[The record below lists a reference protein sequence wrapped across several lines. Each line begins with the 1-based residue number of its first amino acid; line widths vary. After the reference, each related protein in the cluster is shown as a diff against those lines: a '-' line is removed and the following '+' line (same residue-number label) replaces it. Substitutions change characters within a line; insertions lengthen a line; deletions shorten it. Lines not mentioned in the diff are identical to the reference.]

1 MSSVFWM
8 FVLTSLIHVGE
19 EYFFPGGFI
28 HGIQRLN
35 PRYAAA
41 FTVPF
46 AVIVNS
52 AFVLLVIA
60 GALIGERSL
69 VFSLS
74 IAALLLINGIVHLA
88 ATLITNHYQPG
99 VISGLLL
106 YLPLSI
112 TAFFLYFSSG
122 RIDISGI
129 LVAGLLGLLYQLIP
143 LILIVTTQRR
153 SVLQ

>member
-8 FVLTSLIHVGE
+8 FVLASLVHVGE
-19 EYFFPGGFI
+19 EYFFPGGFLESVR
-28 HGIQRLN
+28 QLN

-46 AVIVNS
+46 AVILNS

-60 GALIGERSL
+60 GALVGERSL

-74 IAALLLINGIVHLA
+74 IAGLLFINGFAHLA
-88 ATLITNHYQPG
+88 GTIITSHYQPG

-106 YLPLSI
+106 YLPLSV
-112 TAFFLYFSSG
+112 TAVFLYFTAG
-122 RIDISGI
+122 RIEISD
-129 LVAGLLGLLYQLIP
+129 LVFAGLLGLLYQLTP
-143 LILIVTTQRR
+143 LILIIRTNRR
-153 SVLQ
+153 SA